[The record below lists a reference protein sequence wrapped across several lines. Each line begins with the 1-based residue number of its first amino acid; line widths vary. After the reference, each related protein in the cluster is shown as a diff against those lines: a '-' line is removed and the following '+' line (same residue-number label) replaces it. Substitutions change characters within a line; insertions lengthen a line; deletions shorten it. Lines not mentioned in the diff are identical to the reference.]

1 MTDEPK
7 SPGTVFPTADPEYS
21 LTGDAIR
28 QDQLREGG
36 VGTAP
41 APGEGMHRYPTEP
54 PTGNSSH
61 RGGSPGR
68 TAMWSA
74 AGALAGAAA
83 TMIGMKL
90 AGRRRTG
97 SARGPVPERG
107 HDRDELS

>member
-1 MTDEPK
+1 
-7 SPGTVFPTADPEYS
+7 
-21 LTGDAIR
+21 
-28 QDQLREGG
+28 
-36 VGTAP
+36 
-41 APGEGMHRYPTEP
+41 
-54 PTGNSSH
+54 
-61 RGGSPGR
+61 
-68 TAMWSA
+68 MWSA